1 LSVPPPVGA
10 AARVGRVVGNKL
22 LLKRLVGSGGMGEVY
37 EAEHLTLGATVAVKV
52 LLPEL
57 AANPVYVE
65 RFRREARSALLLDH
79 ANVVRILDFDQY
91 EDLFCIVMEYLRGPS
106 LSSWAMG
113 TGPRALPDLVLVFD
127 QVLAAVEAA
136 HAHGIV
142 HRDLKPENV
151 LIADPGVLSV
161 KVVDFGLAHLADLDR
176 NTRLT
181 VAHTVVGTPEYMS
194 PEQCRSFPVGPPTD
208 VYALGC
214 LLTALLQGRPPFQGP
229 SGVDVMYKHLQAPT
243 PPLQLPPGA
252 PPFPDALEQL
262 RLDMLLKDPAGRP
275 SAAEARRRL
284 AETLGAAA
292 RPASSSAPAAP
303 EPLSR
308 PHAPAP
314 NAPTLIETARTD
326 AFTPDVVAALTPLQV
341 TVVRL
346 SSSDGG
352 VNADRVADLA
362 LCGLR
367 VATVEAAG
375 SFGQPPPDLIVID
388 AGSEIVDAAVWLG
401 RAATLNPAPPV
412 LVCVDGLRADQ
423 IKDLVVAGAADAVA
437 YPIAFEQLRDRIARL
452 VSRATA

>member
-1 LSVPPPVGA
+1 
-10 AARVGRVVGNKL
+10 VVGNKL
-22 LLKRLVGSGGMGEVY
+22 LLKRQVGSGGMGEVY

-106 LSSWAMG
+106 LSSWAMEAS
-113 TGPRALPDLVLVFD
+113 PRSLPDLGLVFD

-151 LIADPGVLSV
+151 LIADPAVLSV

-176 NTRLT
+176 NSRLT

-214 LLTALLQGRPPFQGP
+214 LLTALLQGRPPFQAP
-229 SGVDVMYKHLQAPT
+229 SGVDVMYKHLQAAP

-252 PPFPDALEQL
+252 APIPDALEQL
-262 RLDMLLKDPAGRP
+262 RLDMLLKDPGRRP
-275 SAAEARRRL
+275 TATEARRRL
-284 AETLGAAA
+284 AEALGAAA
-292 RPASSSAPAAP
+292 RPSSSSSSPAAPAAADA
-303 EPLSR
+303 LSK

-314 NAPTLIETARTD
+314 NAPTLIEMARADTV
-326 AFTPDVVAALTPLQV
+326 TPDMAAALTPVQV

-437 YPIAFEQLRDRIARL
+437 YPIAFEQLRDRIGRL
-452 VSRATA
+452 VSRPPAPVTAAATAR

>member
-1 LSVPPPVGA
+1 
-10 AARVGRVVGNKL
+10 VGRVVGNKL
-22 LLKRLVGSGGMGEVY
+22 LLKRVVGSGGMGEVY

-91 EDLFCIVMEYLRGPS
+91 EELFCIVMEYLRGPS
-106 LSSWAMG
+106 LSSWTMG
-113 TGPRALPDLVLVFD
+113 ASPRALPDLGLVLD
-127 QVLAAVEAA
+127 QVLAAVETA

-176 NTRLT
+176 NSRLT

-214 LLTALLQGRPPFQGP
+214 LLTALLQGRPPFQAP
-229 SGVDVMYKHLQAPT
+229 SGVDVMYKHLQAVP

-252 PPFPDALEQL
+252 PPIPDALEQL
-262 RLDMLLKDPAGRP
+262 RLDMLLKDPARRP
-275 SAAEARRRL
+275 TAADTRRRL
-284 AETLGAAA
+284 AEALGAPA
-292 RPASSSAPAAP
+292 RPASSPSAPAAA
-303 EPLSR
+303 EAISK
-308 PHAPAP
+308 PHAPAPAP
-314 NAPTLIETARTD
+314 NAPTLIEMARADT
-326 AFTPDVVAALTPLQV
+326 FTPDMAAALAPVQV

-375 SFGQPPPDLIVID
+375 SFSQPPPDLIVID

-437 YPIAFEQLRDRIARL
+437 YPIAFEQLRDRIGRL
-452 VSRATA
+452 VSRPTATTTVAATAR